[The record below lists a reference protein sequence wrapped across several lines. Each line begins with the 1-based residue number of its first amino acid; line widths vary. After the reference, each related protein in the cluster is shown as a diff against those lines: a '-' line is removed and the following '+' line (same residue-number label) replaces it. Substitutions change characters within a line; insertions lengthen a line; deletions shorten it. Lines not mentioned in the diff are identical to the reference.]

1 MPPCLSCSWGECEY
15 NSLKL
20 FFHEGPGFV
29 GSNQIVCRYDVLF
42 SSLPASQ
49 KATSSDGQFSPYS
62 SQTISASPVDWR
74 MSGQRESDEN
84 DVRQLHY
91 AALPSASLL
100 MTTYYN
106 MTTCSLQVEFPHLLV
121 VLINIGLK
129 CSGLKQLH
137 GSLNQKS
144 TKRAAE
150 QLLFAFQTSMC
161 FWWAAATFT
170 GKSFDFRVNSHHSIL
185 AHVASKHTRVPQHVR
200 QRSVYNRRQYTAS
213 FEGSASQHGITGTTT
228 LKLWSQLA
236 WWTPPSWRRQLDHP
250 MRRRAGKEQPAPS
263 RDTLSHDDTSNM

>member
-84 DVRQLHY
+84 DFLDTIWQH
-91 AALPSASLL
+91 
-100 MTTYYN
+100 
-106 MTTCSLQVEFPHLLV
+106 MTTCSLQVEFQHLLV

-137 GSLNQKS
+137 GSLNQES

-200 QRSVYNRRQYTAS
+200 
-213 FEGSASQHGITGTTT
+213 
-228 LKLWSQLA
+228 
-236 WWTPPSWRRQLDHP
+236 
-250 MRRRAGKEQPAPS
+250 
-263 RDTLSHDDTSNM
+263 